1 MTKSGA
7 TSFVITIVSVIV
19 VVSVLY
25 LLYWTPYPERSGG
38 GKPLELIASES
49 DGSVLYG
56 QTISI
61 TIELFNTGPTS
72 VFNVSSSWPEI
83 NGKKIPLSI
92 SPCSYDWPYGFDLF
106 SGYVTNGTLAS
117 SKPLNLWQIGMYSCP
132 VIFPVG
138 SYKVNGSSDSGY
150 ILSAE
155 NQPIPITLH
164 SNISISGY
172 WSENASANG
181 TSYFIKLPVGQYTVL
196 VADEWSEAIFLHFR
210 VT

>member
-1 MTKSGA
+1 M
-7 TSFVITIVSVIV
+7 
-19 VVSVLY
+19 
-25 LLYWTPYPERSGG
+25 
-38 GKPLELIASES
+38 
-49 DGSVLYG
+49 
-56 QTISI
+56 
-61 TIELFNTGPTS
+61 
-72 VFNVSSSWPEI
+72 SSSWPEI
-83 NGKKIPLSI
+83 DGKKIPLSI
-92 SPCSYDWPYGFDLF
+92 SPCGYDWPYGFDLF

-117 SKPLNLWQIGMYSCP
+117 SKPLNLWQTGTYFCP